1 MKNFKPTFLLTVLIS
16 MVGVKALAHD
26 IEVPNA
32 DGVIIYYNWTN
43 NKTELAVSY
52 RGYSYSEYS
61 NRYTDNVVIPEYV
74 TYRGNS
80 YKVTSIS
87 NSAFYNCS
95 SLTSVTI
102 PNSVISIGN
111 YAFYNCQSLT
121 SVTIPNSVI
130 SIGNYA
136 FYNCQSLTSVTI
148 PNSVKYI
155 GDVAF
160 RDCRSLTSITIPN
173 SVTYIGNNAFS
184 LCVSLTSVTIP
195 NSVTY
200 IGNNAFSD
208 CRSLTSIT
216 VPNSVT
222 YIGSF
227 AFYNTAWYINQP
239 DGLIYLGKVAYK
251 YKGTMPENTS
261 ISINEETVSIT
272 GEAFSDCS
280 GLTSVTIPNSVT
292 YIGRNAFFNTYL
304 DRP

>member
-95 SLTSVTI
+95 
-102 PNSVISIGN
+102 
-111 YAFYNCQSLT
+111 SLT